1 VRREGEGEDKEGA
14 LLERIGGPRSRAEI
28 HDGVRSL
35 IAWPPHPAFSSPCV
49 YSLQHHCYPHRPFLT
64 FALFLFL
71 FSLSISFLYLSF
83 SSRYPM
89 ASHSINQYP
98 SSVPGTSSGATMVR
112 FSGGSPLTDPPAG
125 HEYTSSLPEYTLG
138 DIPTI
143 PVSHAQYQWQPLL
156 PAPTSDPLAD
166 SHVSQVTGPPHIR
179 LMYSSSMAT
188 LQDQSNPPAMA
199 IPHMRPPSP
208 PQNEIP
214 SPPNKPPGRYRKRVH
229 SCSMCEKAFD
239 RPSTLKK
246 VHPPSFPCS
255 MRLTSPHSTCWSIR
269 ERNVSFR

>member
-1 VRREGEGEDKEGA
+1 MASDLSYLG
-14 LLERIGGPRSRAEI
+14 
-28 HDGVRSL
+28 HL
-35 IAWPPHPAFSSPCV
+35 IP
-49 YSLQHHCYPHRPFLT
+49 PFLRHAYIASSIT
-64 FALFLFL
+64 ATLTVPSSLFALFLFL
-71 FSLSISFLYLSF
+71 FLLSLSF
-83 SSRYPM
+83 SRYPM

-112 FSGGSPLTDPPAG
+112 FSGGSPSTDPPAG

-143 PVSHAQYQWQPLL
+143 PASHAQYQWHPLL
-156 PAPTSDPLAD
+156 PAPTSDSLAD

-199 IPHMRPPSP
+199 IPPMRPPSP

-214 SPPNKPPGRYRKRVH
+214 SPNNKPPGRYRKRVH
-229 SCSMCEKAFD
+229 SCTMCEKAFD

-246 VHPPSFPCS
+246 VHPLSFSCS
-255 MRLTSPHSTCWSIR
+255 MELTSPCSTCWSIR
-269 ERNVSFR
+269 ERNVSLRQRCIVYSYLI